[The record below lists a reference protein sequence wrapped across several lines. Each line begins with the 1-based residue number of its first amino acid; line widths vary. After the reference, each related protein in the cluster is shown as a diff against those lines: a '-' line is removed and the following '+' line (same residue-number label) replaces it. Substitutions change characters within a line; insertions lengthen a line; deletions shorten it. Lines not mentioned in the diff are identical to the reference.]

1 MSALNMEGRTLR
13 LLSAAAAALVLAACA
28 VGPDYETPDT
38 PAAEYLN
45 AVGEDFVA
53 APVEA
58 DWWRQFGDPVL
69 DDLIA
74 RAAAGSHDLRIAAA
88 RVEAAR
94 ALFREQRLD
103 FAPAVTAHGGFTRQ
117 DGPLL
122 QAGSQAPVRFDA
134 YDLGFDA
141 AWEIDVFGRV
151 RRSVEAARANAGA
164 AEAERRAAEVRLAA
178 EVAREYFALR
188 GAQRRLVV
196 AADNLENQREV
207 LRLTRVR
214 LELGV
219 GQEIDVA
226 SARARLA
233 ETEALIPPLAIAE
246 QLAAH
251 RLAVLLGLRPG
262 ELGEKL
268 APVPGIARIEEVHI
282 GDAAELLRRRPDVQ
296 AAEREL
302 AAQTA
307 QVGVATADLFPRLS
321 VTGFLGF
328 VSGSTATLVDSD
340 AEAWN
345 VAPRLDWAAFDL
357 GSTRARLNAQEAN
370 ADAALARYEQTVLL
384 ALEETENA
392 FVSYAEDQKRLLALV
407 ERATASRRA
416 AELARIQYE
425 EGAVD
430 FLRLL
435 DAESTVLDAEDSVTA
450 AETALNTDV
459 VAIYK
464 ALGGGWTL

>member
-1 MSALNMEGRTLR
+1 MSVVRCYGRMLR
-13 LLSAAAAALVLAACA
+13 QAGGVAAGLLLAACA
-28 VGPDYETPDT
+28 VGPDYELPETPVAT
-38 PAAEYLN
+38 FKN
-45 AVGEDFVA
+45 ASGDDFIA

-69 DDLIA
+69 DDLMA
-74 RAAAGSHDLRIAAA
+74 RAASGNLDLLIAAA
-88 RVEAAR
+88 RVEQAR

-103 FAPAVTAHGGFTRQ
+103 YVPAVTTHAGYTRQ
-117 DGPLL
+117 DAPLPE
-122 QAGSQAPVRFDA
+122 AGGVAPLR
-134 YDLGFDA
+134 YDVYELGFDA

-151 RRSVEAARANAGA
+151 RRSVEAARASAGV
-164 AEAERRAAEVRLAA
+164 AEAEQRAAEVRLAA

-188 GAQRRLVV
+188 GAQQRLVV
-196 AADNLENQREV
+196 AANNLQNQREV

-214 LELGV
+214 LELGI
-219 GQEIDVA
+219 GQELDVS

-233 ETEALIPPLAIAE
+233 ETEALLPPLVVTE
-246 QLAAH
+246 RRAAH

-262 ELGEKL
+262 ELDGEL
-268 APVPGIARIEEVHI
+268 APVPGVARVGEVRI

-302 AAQTA
+302 ALQTA
-307 QVGVATADLFPRLS
+307 RVGVATADLFPRLS
-321 VTGFLGF
+321 VTGFFGF
-328 VSGSTATLVDSD
+328 VSGSTALLGEGETK
-340 AEAWN
+340 AWN

-357 GSTRARLNAQEAN
+357 GSARARVDAAEASTE
-370 ADAALARYEQTVLL
+370 AALARYEQTVLL

-392 FVSYAEDQKRLLALV
+392 FVSYAEDQKRLAALV
-407 ERATASRRA
+407 DRAAASRRA
-416 AELARIQYE
+416 AELARIQYQ

-459 VAIYK
+459 VSIYK